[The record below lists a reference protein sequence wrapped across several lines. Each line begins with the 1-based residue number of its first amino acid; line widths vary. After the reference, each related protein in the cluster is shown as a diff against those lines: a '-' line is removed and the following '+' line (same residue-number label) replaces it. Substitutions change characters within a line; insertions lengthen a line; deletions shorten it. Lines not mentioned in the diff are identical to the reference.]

1 MIQMIANL
9 MIAFTGLIGFLTIFV
24 ILLQYRSNRITNIY
38 LVIIFTIVSTRM
50 LLIGIFNLENND
62 FITTILTK
70 YNNLLIVIVP
80 CLYLYFKNL
89 IKDYK
94 KIELK
99 NYVHFIIPLLFN
111 IVDYLIDHNYF
122 IINNIIYYYYIFFTI
137 YSISYFVL
145 MFFNLKNNIWNRKGE
160 IGVVIKQNQL
170 IKNWTIYF
178 YTLLTVVAVRLII
191 SLYIEISKQSYNFG
205 TSSLWI
211 PAIFWLMLFLKIII
225 SPEIL
230 YGYSFLNS
238 KINEQK
244 ESDNHTISFWIN
256 NPKNGIQ
263 NIQDRKLSEK
273 IKFDITRYMALTDQY
288 SFRTDAYR
296 KTTFSLNDLS
306 NKLNI
311 PKSHLTFLFKYHSK
325 ISFSEYKKIIRI
337 QDGLQLI
344 ESGYLSTSTYDSLA
358 KEIGF
363 KSYNTFFVSFKDVSG
378 ISPHDYLIQT
388 LKNKRV

>member
-1 MIQMIANL
+1 
-9 MIAFTGLIGFLTIFV
+9 
-24 ILLQYRSNRITNIY
+24 
-38 LVIIFTIVSTRM
+38 
-50 LLIGIFNLENND
+50 
-62 FITTILTK
+62 
-70 YNNLLIVIVP
+70 
-80 CLYLYFKNL
+80 
-89 IKDYK
+89 
-94 KIELK
+94 
-99 NYVHFIIPLLFN
+99 
-111 IVDYLIDHNYF
+111 
-122 IINNIIYYYYIFFTI
+122 
-137 YSISYFVL
+137 
-145 MFFNLKNNIWNRKGE
+145 
-160 IGVVIKQNQL
+160 
-170 IKNWTIYF
+170 
-178 YTLLTVVAVRLII
+178 
-191 SLYIEISKQSYNFG
+191 
-205 TSSLWI
+205 
-211 PAIFWLMLFLKIII
+211 MLFLKIII

>member
-1 MIQMIANL
+1 MIANL
-9 MIAFTGLIGFLTIFV
+9 MIAFTGLIGFLTIFI

-94 KIELK
+94 KLELK

-122 IINNIIYYYYIFFTI
+122 IIKNIIYYYYIFFTI

-256 NPKNGIQ
+256 DAKIGIH

-273 IKFDITRYMALTDQY
+273 IKFDITRYMAETDQF
-288 SFRTDAYR
+288 SFHTNAYR

-358 KEIGF
+358 KVIGF